1 MRMMKNNNNETVTVI
16 GIDHGYG
23 NMKTA
28 TRCFSS
34 GVARYDKE
42 PIFQNNLLVYN
53 GMYYQIGEEHKE
65 FCAEKTQDEDYYV
78 LTLAAIAKE
87 LDGKGMNRAKVH
99 IAAGLPLT
107 WVATQKEDFQKYLL
121 QNECVDFTFRNKE
134 YHVEFAGADIYPQGF
149 AAAFYRLQDFK
160 GINMLVDIGNGTM
173 NIMYINNSRP
183 LEKKCF
189 TEKYGTH
196 QCVLA
201 VRESLLKELGT
212 VVDDRVIEQVI
223 RIGTADIGE
232 KYLTVI
238 RKAAGDYTKEIF
250 HKLREREY
258 NLELMRLYV
267 VGGGGCMIQNF
278 GEYDKS
284 RVTIVRD
291 ICATAKGYEAMTVRK
306 IQRNGGMLV

>member
-1 MRMMKNNNNETVTVI
+1 MRMMKNNNNETVMVI

-28 TRCFSS
+28 TRCFPS

-78 LTLAAIAKE
+78 LTLAAIARE
-87 LDGKGMNRAKVH
+87 LDGKGMNRATVH

-121 QNECVDFTFRNKE
+121 QNESVDFIFRNKE

-149 AAAFYRLQDFK
+149 AAAFYRLQDFQ
-160 GINMLVDIGNGTM
+160 GINMLADIGNGTM
-173 NIMYINNSRP
+173 NIMYINNSRS

-189 TEKYGTH
+189 TEKYGTY

-201 VRESLLKELGT
+201 VRESLLKELEIREKE
-212 VVDDRVIEQVI
+212 DAFLERVE
-223 RIGTADIGE
+223 TA
-232 KYLTVI
+232 
-238 RKAAGDYTKEIF
+238 
-250 HKLREREY
+250 
-258 NLELMRLYV
+258 
-267 VGGGGCMIQNF
+267 
-278 GEYDKS
+278 
-284 RVTIVRD
+284 VRD
-291 ICATAKGYEAMTVRK
+291 GVKESAPMAIAKNLME
-306 IQRNGGMLV
+306 MLVPFVKESVGEINLPDRTLTMEKTDGEIAEDNLDWEKEADMDAALDFADSF

>member
-1 MRMMKNNNNETVTVI
+1 MRMMKNNNNETVMVL

-28 TRCFSS
+28 TRCFPS

-78 LTLAAIAKE
+78 LTLAAIARE

-160 GINMLVDIGNGTM
+160 GINMLADIGN
-173 NIMYINNSRP
+173 
-183 LEKKCF
+183 
-189 TEKYGTH
+189 GTH

-212 VVDDRVIEQVI
+212 VVDELVIEQVI
-223 RIGTADIGE
+223 RTGTADIGE
-232 KYLTVI
+232 KYLSVI

-258 NLELMRLYV
+258 NPELMRLYV